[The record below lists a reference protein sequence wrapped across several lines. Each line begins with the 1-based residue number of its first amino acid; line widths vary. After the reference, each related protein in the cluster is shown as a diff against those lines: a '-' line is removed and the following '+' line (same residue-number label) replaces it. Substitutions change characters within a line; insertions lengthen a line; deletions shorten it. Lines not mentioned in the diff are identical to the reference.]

1 MNFNNLVL
9 NKKYN
14 IYQFSLNWLKNLIIA
29 DVNTDKPPGIVKRL
43 YSVWYRHY
51 KVYTK
56 KLLSNSFPPFTEP
69 LVFLAGMGLGLG
81 GYIANVDNTPYI
93 RYLAMVLPLSS
104 AMFSASFE
112 CSYGTFFRMEFSK
125 TYEGML
131 IGPLSVTDLF
141 LGEILWCGTKGA
153 FYASAVILV
162 FIACGTI
169 PITSG
174 LLLAPLVGSIVGL
187 MFGGFSLLF
196 VSFVK
201 TMNSLNFY
209 MSGVL
214 MPLFM
219 FSGIMFPV
227 TNLPKVLQW
236 IVEAFPLVHAVRLQ
250 LAICKNEFSYSLIF
264 DLVYCVV
271 FIGLFAWLST
281 RKLKAKLMK

>member
-9 NKKYN
+9 KRKVNK
-14 IYQFSLNWLKNLIIA
+14 YQLIMNWLRNLIVI
-29 DVNTDKPPGIVKRL
+29 DVDTDEPPTIVKRL

-56 KLLSNSFPPFTEP
+56 NLLSNGFPPFIEP
-69 LVFLAGMGLGLG
+69 LVFLGGMGLGLG

-93 RYLAMVLPLSS
+93 KYLAMGLPLSS
-104 AMFSASFE
+104 AMFTAAFE
-112 CSYGTFFRMEFSK
+112 CSYGTFYRMEYSK

-131 IGPLSVTDLF
+131 TGPLTVTDLF
-141 LGEILWCGTKGA
+141 LGEIIWCGTKGA
-153 FYASAVILV
+153 FYSSAVITV
-162 FIACGTI
+162 FVVSGTI
-169 PITSG
+169 PFTPSLI
-174 LLLAPLVGSIVGL
+174 LVPFVGNLVGL
-187 MFGGFSLLF
+187 MFGGFSLVF
-196 VSFVK
+196 VTFVK
-201 TMNSLNFY
+201 SMNSLNFY

-236 IVEAFPLVHAVRLQ
+236 VVEAFPLVHAVRLQ
-250 LAICKNEFSYSLIF
+250 LAICKFEFSYSLIL

-271 FIGLFAWLST
+271 FTAFFAWLST
-281 RKLKAKLMK
+281 RMLNKKLMK